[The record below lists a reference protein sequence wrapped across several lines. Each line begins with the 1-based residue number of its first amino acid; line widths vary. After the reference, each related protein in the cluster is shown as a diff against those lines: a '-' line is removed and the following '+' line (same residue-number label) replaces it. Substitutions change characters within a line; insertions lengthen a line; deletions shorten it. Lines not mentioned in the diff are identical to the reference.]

1 MGRYLNPGN
10 EAFQISVSSEIY
22 VDKTNMISFIN
33 NRLGKEK
40 RFICVSRPRRFGKSM
55 AANMLAAY
63 YGKNCDSKQLFR
75 PYKIAEDKTFYT
87 HLNQY
92 HVLFFEMQRFLTRA
106 GKSAD
111 FVPYI
116 EREVLKELRNTFGNL
131 VDKQETHLS
140 RALESIYEQDKTG
153 FVIILDEWDCIF
165 RESKNDS
172 VSQKAYLDFLRDLFK
187 GQVYVKLAYMTGI
200 LPIKKYG
207 SHSALNIFDEFSM
220 TNPGWMAEYVGF
232 TEEEVLRLCQQ
243 YHMDFFEMQRWYDG
257 YQFKKAAHIY
267 NPKSIIDSLLEEELQ
282 SYWTKTET
290 YEALKIYIAMNMDGL
305 KDSVIIMLGGG
316 RCSLD
321 VETFQNDMTTFTGKD
336 DILTLLIHLGYLA
349 YDKDNSEVFIPN
361 EEVRAEFARTVRQ
374 AGWDAVTNALNESN
388 ALLDATLNGNEKLV
402 AERLD
407 DIHTDAIDI
416 LSYNNE
422 LSLTYVVMLAYFSAQ
437 KYYIPKRE
445 LQGGKGFADVVF
457 LPRRGVEKPPL
468 IVELKWNKNTEGAMK
483 QIKDKKYLKCLNDY
497 VGEVILVGIN
507 YSRKTKTHQ
516 CIIEK
521 IIKE

>member
-10 EAFQISVSSEIY
+10 ESFQISVSSQIY

-63 YGKNCDSKQLFR
+63 YGKNCDSRQMFQN
-75 PYKIAEDKTFYT
+75 YKIAQDSTFKI

-106 GKSAD
+106 GKAANLVSYMEA
-111 FVPYI
+111 
-116 EREVLKELRNTFGNL
+116 EVLKELRNTFGSL
-131 VDKQETHLS
+131 IDEQETHLS
-140 RALESIYEQDKTG
+140 RALESIYEYDKTG
-153 FVIILDEWDCIF
+153 FVLILDEWDCIF
-165 RESKNDS
+165 RESKNDNAA
-172 VSQKAYLDFLRDLFK
+172 QKIYLDFLRDLFK

-207 SHSALNIFDEFSM
+207 NHSALNIFDEFSM

-232 TEEEVLRLCQQ
+232 TEKEVRQLCLQ

-267 NPKSIIDSLLEEELQ
+267 NPKSIIDSLLEDEFQ

-290 YEALKIYIAMNMDGL
+290 YEALKVYIAMNMDGL
-305 KDSVIIMLGGG
+305 KDSIIIMLGGG
-316 RCSLD
+316 RCTVD

-349 YDKDNSEVFIPN
+349 YDKEKSEVFIPN
-361 EEVRAEFARTVRQ
+361 EEVRAEFVRTVRL
-374 AGWDAVTNALNESN
+374 AGWDVVTKVLNASDI
-388 ALLDATLNGNEKLV
+388 LLDATLNGDEKLV
-402 AERLD
+402 AQKLD
-407 DIHTDAIDI
+407 DVHTDSIDI

-437 KYYIPKRE
+437 RYYIPKRE
-445 LQGGKGFADVVF
+445 FQGGKGFTDIVF
-457 LPRRGVEKPPL
+457 LPRKGVEKPPL
-468 IVELKWNKNTEGAMK
+468 IVELKWNKNAAGAIR
-483 QIKDKKYLKCLNDY
+483 QIKDRNYIKCLNDY
-497 VGEVILVGIN
+497 TGEVILAGIS
-507 YSRKTKTHQ
+507 YSKKSKAHQ
-516 CIIEK
+516 CKIET
-521 IIKE
+521 IIK